1 MKKVGIIQSSYL
13 PWIGYFNIINR
24 VDKFVL
30 LDTVQFDLSWRN
42 RNRIRTDSLIGW
54 GWLTVPILKKGKTHQ
69 LLKDAQIDNSN
80 KWQKRHWNLI
90 KQYYG
95 KAKYFHEYAPF
106 FEEVFCKKKWDYL
119 VELNQHLMEFFLIN
133 LDISTEINIASDMC
147 LSGLRKNELNIK
159 IIQEC
164 GSNYFLANRA
174 SRIYIDA
181 KEYEKHGI
189 EVIFHEY
196 EHPIYLQTLQ
206 PFISHLSVIDVLFN
220 CGDKTKKFI

>member
-1 MKKVGIIQSSYL
+1 MHKVGIIQSSYL

-69 LLKDAQIDNSN
+69 LLKDTQIDNSN
-80 KWQKRHWNLI
+80 KWQQRHWNLI

-106 FEEVFCKKKWDYL
+106 FEEVFCKKKWVYL

-133 LDISTEINIASDMC
+133 LDI
-147 LSGLRKNELNIK
+147 
-159 IIQEC
+159 
-164 GSNYFLANRA
+164 
-174 SRIYIDA
+174 
-181 KEYEKHGI
+181 
-189 EVIFHEY
+189 
-196 EHPIYLQTLQ
+196 P
-206 PFISHLSVIDVLFN
+206 
-220 CGDKTKKFI
+220 